1 MPILRLYRKI
11 LAINMIEIL
20 FFLVYIKAMASKTS
34 TTIRIDQQLKRMIM
48 KIAREQGLSF
58 SQVASIALKA
68 IADGVMHI
76 SVGVSKYP
84 EWYLNELDKESE
96 EMTKQYEAGKLKTYS
111 SSKELFDD
119 ILER

>member
-1 MPILRLYRKI
+1 
-11 LAINMIEIL
+11 MIEIL